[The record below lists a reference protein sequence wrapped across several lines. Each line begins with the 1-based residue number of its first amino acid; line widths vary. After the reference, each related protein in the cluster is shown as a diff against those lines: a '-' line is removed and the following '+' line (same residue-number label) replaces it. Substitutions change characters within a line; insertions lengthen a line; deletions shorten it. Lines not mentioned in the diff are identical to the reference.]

1 MVNHTVTSESSIIL
15 PRNIGILFFLRSYA
29 EPAICGMIETM
40 KQREL
45 LDFLHALEC
54 LKTNGRHSVTC
65 GGVTETVAAHSWRLA
80 VFAMLILPEFPE
92 IDGEKLIRMCLI
104 HDFGEAITGDIP
116 SFLKTDANEE
126 TETDAVGAL
135 VRRLP
140 EPQRG
145 VFSALFAEMDAMLT
159 KEARLYKALD
169 KMEAVIQHNESDLS
183 TWIPL
188 EYELNQTY
196 AVENAAEFPYL
207 KELRELMQE
216 DTRNK
221 IAGK

>member
-1 MVNHTVTSESSIIL
+1 MQ
-15 PRNIGILFFLRSYA
+15 P
-29 EPAICGMIETM
+29 
-40 KQREL
+40 REL

-65 GGVTETVAAHSWRLA
+65 GGVTETVAAHSWRLG
-80 VFAMLILPEFPE
+80 VLAMLVAQEMPG
-92 IDGEKLIRMCLI
+92 IDGDKLLRMCLV

-116 SFLKTDANEE
+116 SFLKTEANEE

-135 VRRLP
+135 LSRLP

-145 VFSALFAEMDAMLT
+145 TFAALFAEMDAMET
-159 KEARLYKALD
+159 TEARLYKALD
-169 KMEAVIQHNESDLS
+169 KMEAVMQHNESDIA

-196 AVENAAEFPYL
+196 AAENAAEFPYL
-207 KELRELMQE
+207 RELRAVMAE
-216 DTRNK
+216 DTRKK
-221 IAGK
+221 IAKAKEERA

>member
-1 MVNHTVTSESSIIL
+1 LKEAFSNA
-15 PRNIGILFFLRSYA
+15 GKY
-29 EPAICGMIETM
+29 GMIEAM

-65 GGVTETVAAHSWRLA
+65 GGVTESVAAHSWRLSVMA
-80 VFAMLILPEFPE
+80 LLLLPEFPE
-92 IDGEKLIRMCLI
+92 IDGDKLIRMCLI

-116 SFLKTDANEE
+116 SFLKTDANEA
-126 TETDAVGAL
+126 TETDAIGSL
-135 VRRLP
+135 IGTLP

-145 VFSALFAEMDAMLT
+145 MLRALFAEMDAMQT

-169 KMEAVIQHNESDLS
+169 KMEAVIQHNESDIS

-188 EYELNQTY
+188 EYELNLTY
-196 AVENAAEFPYL
+196 AAENAAEFPYL
-207 KELRELMQE
+207 KELRTMMAE
-216 DTRNK
+216 DTRQK
-221 IAGK
+221 IAKAKEEQA